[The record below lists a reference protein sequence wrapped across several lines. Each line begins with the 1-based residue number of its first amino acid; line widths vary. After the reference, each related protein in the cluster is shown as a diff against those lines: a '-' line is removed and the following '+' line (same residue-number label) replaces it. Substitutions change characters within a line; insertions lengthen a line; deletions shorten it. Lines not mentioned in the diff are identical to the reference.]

1 MTEAE
6 IRSKIRCEENELK
19 KLKNERTSLIKEKN
33 KYRDLKDKF
42 IKLKSD
48 FTAKQRVRKQ
58 GLGKFAATANLL
70 KSAQKYYLNMNSLL
84 NGKQYI
90 NAVSGIET
98 AITKAK
104 KKIENLNGEIKN
116 HDGKIKTKE
125 NKISNLKEQLKI
137 AIAEAQTE
145 AKATEEKS
153 N

>member
-6 IRSKIRCEENELK
+6 IRSKIRYEENELK
-19 KLKNERTSLIKEKN
+19 KLKNERTSLIKEKD

-48 FTAKQRVRKQ
+48 FTAKQRERKQ
-58 GLGKFAATANLL
+58 GLGKFTSKANLL
-70 KSAQKYYLNMNSLL
+70 KSVQKYYSNMNSLL
-84 NGKQYI
+84 NGKQYT

-116 HDGKIKTKE
+116 YDGKIKTKE
-125 NKISNLKEQLKI
+125 NKISNLKAQLKI
-137 AIAEAQTE
+137 AIAEAQAET
-145 AKATEEKS
+145 KAT
-153 N
+153 